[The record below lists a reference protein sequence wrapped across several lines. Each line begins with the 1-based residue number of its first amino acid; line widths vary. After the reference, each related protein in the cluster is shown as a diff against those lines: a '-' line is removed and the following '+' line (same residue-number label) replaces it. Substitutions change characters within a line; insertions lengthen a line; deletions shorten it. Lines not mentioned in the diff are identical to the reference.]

1 MSRRRH
7 KSPIERR
14 WGWREGARVRL
25 LKKEGFPDEFARA
38 VAKAEYTRKREI
50 AALLTEKIAHSA
62 RLVVAFET
70 DGKEFRNIRF
80 QIAIDDAVL
89 RDDDD
94 RKVLA
99 EYLRT
104 NNNSL

>member
-1 MSRRRH
+1 MTRRH
-7 KSPIERR
+7 KRPAERR
-14 WGWREGARVRL
+14 WNWKEGARVRV
-25 LKKEGFPDEFARA
+25 LKKDGFPDDFARA
-38 VAKAEYTRKREI
+38 IAKAEYKRKREI
-50 AALLTEKIAHSA
+50 AALLNDKIANAAKLCLS
-62 RLVVAFET
+62 FET

-80 QIAIDDAVL
+80 QIAIDDALL